1 VTYSNS
7 SDFTPPTINSI
18 NAFQSNGVVA
28 FSGQFSDLDQNGNP
42 GTVSFAEVVYDAGLG
57 HWTALPLQRDAT
69 SGLWSGA
76 ALFTG
81 GPIQYFVEACD
92 AAGNC
97 GYSSNKGRYF
107 DAQPLPSGTGG
118 GSLTINPS
126 RPPDTAPHTWYTHGL
141 SVTATSNATTVSVS
155 VDGGSFQAGP
165 VAVSGD
171 GAHVVDA
178 RDSDG
183 NTATAV
189 YLVDSTGPVVTH
201 TIPGPNG
208 TNGWYTTKPTLTFN
222 CTDNVSGVHSCL
234 VDGGQSSSVTFQDG
248 QNQGAS
254 ATGIDNANNVGHDS
268 ISGIKV
274 DTTAPSNIT
283 FSGILPKLYPVN
295 SLPPPGAIS
304 CTATDNLSGFHDCA
318 VTGYSS
324 AIGPHTLTATAT
336 DNAGNQSTNTLTYTV
351 GFQAGNILAPVAAP
365 NNDQTSPTATDLQV
379 FKIKSTVPLKFQFYL
394 DSARTTLMTTPPAGS
409 NAIVNVMKYSSST
422 ASTDQTDLVTGSAD
436 AGNQFRW
443 TGAIAYQYIYNMAT
457 SQLTG
462 GTYYCTITLKAA
474 DGTILG
480 QSVPQYFVL
489 RS

>member
-1 VTYSNS
+1 MAY
-7 SDFTPPTINSI
+7 
-18 NAFQSNGVVA
+18 
-28 FSGQFSDLDQNGNP
+28 
-42 GTVSFAEVVYDAGLG
+42 
-57 HWTALPLQRDAT
+57 
-69 SGLWSGA
+69 
-76 ALFTG
+76 
-81 GPIQYFVEACD
+81 
-92 AAGNC
+92 
-97 GYSSNKGRYF
+97 
-107 DAQPLPSGTGG
+107 
-118 GSLTINPS
+118 
-126 RPPDTAPHTWYTHGL
+126 
-141 SVTATSNATTVSVS
+141 
-155 VDGGSFQAGP
+155 
-165 VAVSGD
+165 
-171 GAHVVDA
+171 
-178 RDSDG
+178 
-183 NTATAV
+183 
-189 YLVDSTGPVVTH
+189 
-201 TIPGPNG
+201 
-208 TNGWYTTKPTLTFN
+208 
-222 CTDNVSGVHSCL
+222 
-234 VDGGQSSSVTFQDG
+234 QDG

-254 ATGIDNANNVGHDS
+254 ATGIDNDNNVGHDS

-409 NAIVNVMKYSSST
+409 NAIVNLMKYSSST
-422 ASTDQTDLVTGSAD
+422 ASTHQTDLVTGSAD